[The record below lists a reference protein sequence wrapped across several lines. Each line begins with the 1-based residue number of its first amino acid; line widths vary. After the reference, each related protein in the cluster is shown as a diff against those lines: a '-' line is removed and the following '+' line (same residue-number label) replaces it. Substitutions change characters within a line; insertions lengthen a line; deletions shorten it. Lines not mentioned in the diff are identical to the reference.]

1 MGSVEQ
7 TGTIQLSMQFS
18 QDGRQLRT
26 WYRKKMSLW
35 SVADQALIGER
46 HVETSPN
53 LMFATSNRHWSIGI
67 HNRNQIEL
75 RDVHT
80 GRLARTWYR
89 PPGTITSVAFSPDT
103 TKMAVSTASVPATLY
118 DFYRR
123 PEKLSE
129 KPHEELIESLGDE
142 DPAVAFDSMCELIHR
157 GDKRVPDIRSALK
170 GTILPKKQFD
180 ILPSNLT
187 AYRSIEVLAAIGT
200 PAASELLKELAKPH
214 DDPVAIEA
222 RATLGITE
230 KILP

>member
-1 MGSVEQ
+1 MALVHDLRGNRRKHAKIQIEFWDLQTGRKMGSVEQ

-80 GRLARTWYR
+80 GFWHGRWGALLLTE
-89 PPGTITSVAFSPDT
+89 
-103 TKMAVSTASVPATLY
+103 ATL
-118 DFYRR
+118 
-123 PEKLSE
+123 
-129 KPHEELIESLGDE
+129 
-142 DPAVAFDSMCELIHR
+142 M
-157 GDKRVPDIRSALK
+157 ALFRLCATAK
-170 GTILPKKQFD
+170 FFNWRALQ
-180 ILPSNLT
+180 NLT
-187 AYRSIEVLAAIGT
+187 ICTIQRSTCLRSVL
-200 PAASELLKELAKPH
+200 
-214 DDPVAIEA
+214 VY
-222 RATLGITE
+222 
-230 KILP
+230 